1 MVTVHAVLRMILI
14 SVIIPQR
21 HRRRLVVAV
30 VVEAVHR
37 ARHKHLAAAVAALL
51 HRQALPQAVVAT
63 GRTMDTVPMALVNMD
78 HTMMI
83 NGQMT
88 VGIRTI

>member
-1 MVTVHAVLRMILI
+1 MVTVHVVLRMIPI
-14 SVIIPQR
+14 SVIIPH

-63 GRTMDTVPMALVNMD
+63 GITMDIVPMAPLVMD
-78 HTMMI
+78 HTMMT

-88 VGIRTI
+88 GGIRTI

>member
-14 SVIIPQR
+14 SVIIPR
-21 HRRRLVVAV
+21 HHRRLVVAV

-88 VGIRTI
+88 GGIRTI